1 MKSGRRAVLAL
12 SMCLAGLSVAASFD
26 DGLRVKPSPRV
37 PTRRVRPAR
46 PVAQST
52 IALQALSSCDEV
64 RAYLI
69 EVAVERVLE
78 YRYGWRWWGPP
89 WAGAEGGR
97 DVADVPSDYTTT
109 NTQEYGVDELDIVKT
124 SGTHLYAV
132 EGDRLHILRS
142 WPAEA
147 TSELATVD
155 AGDYSSGLFLRGD
168 RVLVVSYAWSEEAD
182 FLFESGGTRLELLD
196 VSDPSSPLV
205 LRTID
210 VEGWLVDARLIDGD
224 FYAVVRSYIDL
235 PSELWDLAWRED
247 IGLPD
252 LPWDAT
258 DLERERVL
266 AEARAVL
273 TPYVIEIMNR
283 HPLEEMLPHLRDETP
298 YGPDTGPR
306 QLFDCESIFRPAKT
320 SDWSILSVLHLD
332 LDEGGPVTATGLIA
346 EGWTVYAS
354 KGNLYVAQTSDSW
367 SWWWG
372 WAPAEMTTVIHKF
385 ELEPS
390 APEPVQYVASGEVQ
404 GWILDQF
411 SMSEYDGHLRVAATD
426 FDWWWGATPE
436 TEPASSVSVLAD
448 DGSGNLR
455 EVGRVGGLGPGER
468 IFAVRFMGAK
478 GYVVTF
484 EQIDPLY
491 TLDLSEP
498 TQPTVVGELEVTGFS
513 SYLHS
518 IDDEWLLAVGM
529 EADEEGRVRGL
540 AVSVFDVR
548 DVANPTLAHRCLI
561 EGEEDTWSWSEAL
574 NDHHA
579 FTYHRGVLSIPA
591 YIGGADGQFSG
602 LLVLAVDPED
612 GIYELGRIDHQ
623 DLSGADGRAWMRRSV
638 YIEDA
643 IYSLSSAGVKVNS
656 LYSPDVELAKVPFGE

>member
-1 MKSGRRAVLAL
+1 MNSSRGAVLAL
-12 SMCLAGLSVAASFD
+12 SICLAGLSMASSFD
-26 DGLRVKPSPRV
+26 DLQQVKPSPRV
-37 PTRRVRPAR
+37 PARRVRQVR
-46 PVAQST
+46 PVASPT
-52 IALQALSSCDEV
+52 TALRALSSCAEV
-64 RAYLI
+64 RSYLI

-78 YRYGWRWWGPP
+78 YRYGWHWWGPP

-97 DVADVPSDYTTT
+97 EVADVPSDYTTT
-109 NTQEYGVDELDIVKT
+109 NTQEQGVDELDIVKT
-124 SGTHLYAV
+124 NGTHIYAV
-132 EGDRLHILRS
+132 EGDRLHILGS
-142 WPAEA
+142 WPPEA
-147 TSELATVD
+147 TSELATVV
-155 AGDYSSGLFLRGD
+155 AGDWGSGLFLRED

-182 FLFESGGTRLELLD
+182 FPFVGGGTRLELLD
-196 VSDPSSPLV
+196 VSDPSSPMV
-205 LRTID
+205 LREID

-224 FYAVVRSYIDL
+224 LYAVVRSYIDL
-235 PSELWDLAWRED
+235 PFELWDFAWRND

-266 AEARAVL
+266 AEARAIL
-273 TPYVIEIMNR
+273 EPYVIEIMDR
-283 HPLEEMLPHLRDETP
+283 HPLEEMLPRFRDEASHQ
-298 YGPDTGPR
+298 PDAEPR
-306 QLFDCESIFRPAKT
+306 QLLDCGSIYRPAQT

-332 LDEGGPVTATGLIA
+332 LDESGPVTATGLIA

-354 KGNLYVAQTSDSW
+354 KTNLYVAQTSNSW

-385 ELEPS
+385 ALEPS

-411 SMSEYDGHLRVAATD
+411 SMSEFDGHLRVAATE
-426 FDWWWGATPE
+426 FDWWWGTTPE
-436 TEPASSVSVLAD
+436 EEPASAVTVLAD
-448 DGSGNLR
+448 DGRGALR
-455 EVGRVGGLGPGER
+455 EVGHVGGLGPGER
-468 IFAVRFMGAK
+468 IFAVRFMGDK

-484 EQIDPLY
+484 EQIDPLF

-498 TQPTVVGELEVTGFS
+498 TRPQVVGELEVTGFS
-513 SYLHS
+513 SYLHP
-518 IDDEWLLAVGM
+518 IGDGWLLAVGM
-529 EADEEGRVRGL
+529 EADEEGRIQGL

-548 DVANPTLAHRCLI
+548 DFANPTLAQRYLI
-561 EGEEDTWSWSEAL
+561 EGEADTWSWSEAL

-579 FTYHRGVLSIPA
+579 FTYRRGILSIPA
-591 YIGGADGQFSG
+591 YIGNAAGRFSG

-612 GIYELGRIDHQ
+612 GIYELGRIDHE
-623 DLSGADGRAWMRRSV
+623 DLSAGEDRTWMRRSV

-656 LYSPDVELAKVPFGE
+656 LSSPEVELAKVPFGE